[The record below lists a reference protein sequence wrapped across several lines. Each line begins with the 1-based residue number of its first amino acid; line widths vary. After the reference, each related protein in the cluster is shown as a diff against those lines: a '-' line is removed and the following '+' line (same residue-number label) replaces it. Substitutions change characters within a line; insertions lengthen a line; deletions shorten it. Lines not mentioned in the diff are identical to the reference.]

1 MLDYPLP
8 SIPGYTLTAQLY
20 AGSGIAVYRAISD
33 RHGESVVIKILI
45 SPYPSFKKLVRF
57 RNQYIIAKN
66 LDIPGIVK
74 PLALVAWDCHYALV
88 MEDVEAI
95 DLRHYVQAHGRLTV
109 EKVLTIALQL
119 ADSLHHL
126 GQHRV
131 LHKDIKP
138 TNILIHPNTHQIWLI
153 DFSLASLLPKE
164 SQELQS
170 PSALEGTLAYM
181 APEQTGRMNRG
192 IDYRA
197 DFYSLG
203 VTLYELL
210 TGERP
215 FQSDDPMELMHSHI
229 AKMPVPPWEFTLHSS
244 ESTLIYPIPK
254 SLSDIVL
261 KLMAK
266 NAEDRYQSALGLK
279 HDLQR
284 CLDLWTETG
293 TVVEFELGQEDRCD
307 RFLISDKL
315 YGRETEVQ
323 TLLDAFE
330 RVSQGASELMLVA
343 GFSGVG
349 KTAVVNEVYRPIT
362 RQKGYFIKGKF
373 DQFNGNIPFSA
384 FVQAFRS
391 LIRQLLSESDVALA
405 DWKLKILGAV
415 GGQGQV
421 LIEVIP
427 ELELIIGFQ
436 PAVSELSGIAAQNR
450 FNLLFGKFIQVFTTP
465 DHPLAIF
472 LDDLQWADS
481 ASLNLLKLLIT
492 GAETGYLLVLGA
504 YRDNE
509 VSPVHPLILTLDEL
523 RQTLT
528 KFYTLTLVS
537 LKEDD
542 IYQLVADSLH
552 CSVEV
557 ATPLAQ
563 LVYEKTQGNPFFAT
577 QFLHS
582 LQADGWITFNA
593 DVGYWQW
600 DLSQIRSLA
609 LTDDVVEFMV
619 RRLQQWPETTQ
630 NALAIAA
637 CLGNQFQLDTLGVVC
652 EKYSEELAS
661 ELWLAIQA
669 GLILPENENYKFFQG
684 IDDLP
689 ITQPTTP
696 HELTVTYRFLH
707 DRVQQAAYSFIPEQQ
722 RQRTHYQIG
731 RLLLE
736 QIPQEK
742 QEEHIFDIVNQLN
755 IGRDIISSA
764 AEEHQLIVLNWRAGI
779 KAKSATAYGAALK
792 YFDIAIES
800 LSEEGWQQ
808 HYPLA
813 LNIYENAAEAAYLA
827 GNGARLEAIVQTV
840 TTQAKTC
847 LDTVKTLQVK
857 MQFCL
862 GQNQPLTSIEI
873 ARSLLKEL
881 GVVLPESPTMEDVKQ
896 ELETFRQFA
905 AKFSFDEIVA
915 LPVLTDP
922 EKLAIVSTLI
932 LVITPIMIVDPN
944 LFFLVVLITTQFS
957 LEYGN
962 SPYAPYGYALYA
974 ILLKNLE
981 QDIDAANEWGNLAV
995 RLLDTSNAK
1004 LFENRVYH
1012 TISAFIAH
1020 EKRHIKETLSVFEQ
1034 AYTNGIE
1041 NGDFEFSGYS
1051 IYLKCY
1057 NLYFLGRELSA
1068 VKQAIVKTTKA
1079 LSSIGQNLPISWN
1092 KCFYQTVIQLSGAE
1106 DDSELLA
1113 GDACQEQT
1121 RRRGEGETRRH
1132 GYGGGVKNRRGDA
1145 EKGRHGDAEKGRRGD
1160 TDMVGASRTDADT
1173 PVGKHHDLAPRPR
1186 VPASPRHLLD
1196 GGLIP
1201 LGLNAPD
1208 APVGK
1213 HHDRAPHPH
1222 VPASLRHLVDAD
1234 TYVRSKQEQRDI
1246 FGLCYFYLNQATLL
1260 YVLGNYPQA
1269 LDASESAEQYLAG
1282 PAGMLVEVVFYF
1294 YDSLIRL
1301 ACTQGLDN
1309 ANLLAKV
1316 SKNQEKMKR
1325 WADNAPMN
1333 FQHKYDLV
1341 CAEEQRLL
1349 GDRLAAMD
1357 YYDRAIAGAK
1367 ENEYLQEQ
1375 AIANEL
1381 AGKFYLDWG
1390 KEKIAA
1396 VYLQEAYL
1404 CYEGWG
1410 AKAKTDDL
1418 KACYSDLLQP
1428 IIQNT
1433 NAIVPLATLHSIS
1446 PLHLS
1451 VHSSGSSA
1459 QTPIGSLNTAFD
1471 LTTLFKS
1478 AQALSE
1484 SVELS
1489 ELLKKLTPMM
1499 LQTSGAE
1506 RLVLLL
1512 PDANNT
1518 WQVRVTATAET
1529 TELVSVPL
1537 TDNPHLPIQLIQY
1550 VQQTQEVLAIDG
1562 LERSLPI
1569 VEPYLQQNPHRSVL
1583 CLPLVHQTKLIGL
1596 VYLEHQS
1603 VPGVFSRDRI
1613 TILNFL
1619 CNQAAISLENALLN
1633 QTLGQK
1639 LEIQTAKRQESEARF
1654 RNMVNNVPG
1663 VVYQGRFNGDGTF
1676 SFLYVSPD
1684 CYDLYEISAE
1694 AILSGQYS
1702 FRDFEHSEDSP
1713 LIDQMLAKVS
1723 QTLQPFNHEFRI
1735 FTLSGK
1741 LKWVHAIGQCRN
1753 LMSDGSLLW
1762 DGIMMDVSDRKQA
1775 EIALQEAQAQLHRM
1789 TENVPGMIYRY
1800 VLHGDGSNEL
1810 TYVSSQVQEI
1820 FELEPEIALQDM
1832 AQVWARL
1839 HPDDIPWL
1847 GEAIQESAQT
1857 LQPFTS
1863 SYRLILPNK
1872 GIRWVQNMTS
1882 VERLDNG
1889 DVVWDGIVVDISDRK
1904 QAEEQLKALSTRLQL
1919 ALESREI
1926 GIWEWNSTDNHLI
1939 WDNRMF
1945 SLYGVAPEDFSGRY
1959 EEWVQRLH
1967 PDDVERIT
1975 QQESQ
1980 KLHEQGTVRTEFRII
1995 RPDNQVR
2002 HIYSNVISQRNEQGD
2017 LVKMIGLNI
2026 DITDRKTAKLA
2037 LEESERRY
2045 ASLAAA
2051 APVVIYRLDKPLHI
2065 SYINE
2070 RWSEMTGRPIEE
2082 ALGYGWMDVLHPD
2095 DREQFVAHWS
2105 KVYSLEG
2112 LPDQFFMHG
2121 SEGRHL
2127 RPDGTVNWFY
2137 SRLARELDDN
2147 GNVVGYIGTLT
2158 DITERKEAEL
2168 ALQDAQARFRR
2179 MTENVPGMIFRY
2191 IRYADGHDELT
2202 YVSSQVRELFE
2213 VEPEIALQNTLWNRI
2228 HPDDVPIMSNE
2239 TQVAA
2244 ETLQTST
2251 IPYRL
2256 ILPKKGIRW
2265 VQNMSSVE
2273 RLDNGDVVWD
2283 GIVIDI
2289 TDRKQ
2294 AEEQLKALS
2303 TRLKLALESA
2313 KIGIWE
2319 WNFSDNR
2326 LFWDDR
2332 MFEIYGISPEMFE
2345 GTHQE
2350 SEKYVHPDDLE
2361 QAQMWK
2367 EDENPVFKEF
2377 RIIQPNGSIRYI
2389 ASTVLT
2395 QYDDRGQPIRAV
2407 GTNIDITPRKA
2418 TELALEESE
2427 RRYASLA
2434 TAAPVAIFRMDKPM
2448 NCTYVNDSWGEMTRR
2463 PLEAAMG
2470 RGWMDTLHPDDL
2482 EKTIAAWTE
2491 IYPNLP
2497 PGSPVFAGTEGRC
2510 LRPDGTICWY
2520 YVQIAQECDYDG
2532 NVVGYVGTLT
2542 DITERKEAELALK
2555 DAQARFR
2562 RMTENVPGMIFR
2574 YVLHPNGSDKLTY
2587 VSSQVREIFELEPE
2601 TILKSTTQFWA
2612 RIHPDDRPWLQDS
2625 IQRSAE
2631 TLQPFQ
2637 VENRLILPEKGLRWV
2652 QIISRPEP
2660 LENGDTLWDGVMI
2673 DISDRKQA
2681 ETALAESEAKF
2692 RGLVEGVSDVIWSS
2706 EIDGT
2711 LTYLSPQFQ
2720 TMFGLNPL
2728 DWIGKTF
2735 FNLVHPDDREKLQE
2749 LACHLQGKSQKVMK
2763 QEFRH
2768 LCQDGSYLWVMVNA
2782 VPIFDANGREIKH
2795 QGIIRDISDRKA
2807 AEKSLKL
2814 TQFAVD
2820 KTGLGIFWIREDA
2833 LIMEVNE
2840 AAYSDLGY
2848 SYEELKG
2855 SHVWDINPELT
2866 PQEWSIHW
2874 EEVRH
2879 NSLLRFE
2886 VKHQHKD
2893 GHIFPVEIVSNYIE
2907 YDGQGFLYA
2916 QVQDISDRK
2925 QAELAL
2931 EQEVLRRST
2940 IFNTS
2945 SDAIYI
2951 LDIEGNLLEANASFL
2966 QYLGYT
2972 QEEARHLNVSDW
2984 DAKLPLKQIQE
2995 NFQQHFLEPSKIRTV
3010 ETLHRHKNG
3019 TVFPVEISIC
3029 SMTWD
3034 GKVSF
3039 ICIARDISER
3049 KQAEAQLQRTNE
3061 ELVRATR
3068 LKDEFLANMSHE
3080 LRTPLNTILGLSEA
3094 LQDTVFGPLTEKQI
3108 KYLKTIEK
3116 SGTHLLEL
3124 INDILDVSKI
3134 ESGQLELDLRAT
3146 NIRSLCESSMAFVK
3160 QQALKKNISLKTN
3173 LPPDSL
3179 SPLIDERR
3187 MIQSLVNLL
3196 NNAVKFTPEGGCV
3209 TLEVSCHQQDK
3220 NWKTLDSQEP
3230 SEEVENPNKLVWQ
3243 SGALMARNY
3252 IKISVTDTGIG
3263 IDPEHITKLFRP
3275 FSQIDSALNRKYNGT
3290 GLGLVLVK
3298 QMTEMHGGTISL
3310 SSEVGVG
3317 SCFSINLPYDS
3328 VSPPVEADSSS
3339 DNIHPQ
3345 SLPIS
3350 VQAEDSHLILL
3361 AEDNEDTITLM
3372 VSYLDYCG
3380 YRLILAKNGLEAIA
3394 LAQTHRPDLI
3404 LMDIQMPELDGLESI
3419 QRIRQDSHIK
3429 HIPIVALTALAMG
3442 SDRERC
3448 LEAGANLY
3456 LSKPV
3461 NFKQLVLS
3469 IQKLLAQ

>member
-1 MLDYPLP
+1 MSDYLLP

-20 AGSGIAVYRAISD
+20 AGSSSAVYRAISD

-45 SPYPSFKKLVRF
+45 SPYPNFTKLVRF

-66 LDIPGIVK
+66 LDIPSLVK
-74 PLALVAWDCHYALV
+74 PLAFLAWDCHYALV

-95 DLRHYVQAHGRLTV
+95 DLQHYVEAHDRLTV
-109 EKVLTIALQL
+109 EKVLAIALQL

-164 SQELQS
+164 SLKLQS
-170 PSALEGTLAYM
+170 PSALEGTLAYI

-215 FQSDDPMELMHSHI
+215 FQSDDPMELIHSHI
-229 AKMPVPPWEFTLHSS
+229 AKMPVPPWEFSIYSS
-244 ESTLIYPIPK
+244 TSTLTYPIPK

-284 CLDLWTETG
+284 CLELWTERG

-307 RFLISDKL
+307 RFLIPDKL

-330 RVSQGASELMLVA
+330 RVASPPTPNPPPSSIPPNPPLKGGGRAELILVA

-349 KTAVVNEVYRPIT
+349 KTAVVNEVHKPIT

-373 DQFNGNIPFSA
+373 DQFNRNIPFSA
-384 FVQAFRS
+384 FVQALRS

-405 DWKLKILGAV
+405 NWKVKILAAV
-415 GGQGQV
+415 AGQGQV

-427 ELELIIGFQ
+427 ELALIIGSQ

-450 FNLLFGKFIQVFTTP
+450 FNLLFGKFIQIFTTQ

-481 ASLNLLKLLIT
+481 ASLNLLKLLIS
-492 GAETGYLLVLGA
+492 GAETGHLLVLGA

-509 VSPVHPLILTLDEL
+509 VSPIHPLILTLDEL
-523 RQTLT
+523 RQHLT
-528 KFYTLTLVS
+528 KFDTLTLAS
-537 LKEDD
+537 LKQND
-542 IYQLVADSLH
+542 IHQLVADSLH
-552 CSVEV
+552 CSVEI
-557 ATPLAQ
+557 ATPLAE
-563 LVYEKTQGNPFFAT
+563 LVYQKTQGNPFFAT

-593 DVGYWQW
+593 DVGYWQC
-600 DLSQIRSLA
+600 DFSQIRLLA

-637 CLGNQFQLDTLGVVC
+637 CLGNEFKLDTLGVVC
-652 EKYSEELAS
+652 EQSSEELAS
-661 ELWLAIQA
+661 ELWPALQA
-669 GLILPENENYKFFQG
+669 GLIVPENENYKFFQG

-689 ITQPTTP
+689 TTTQLTTL
-696 HELTVTYRFLH
+696 HDVTVTYRFLH
-707 DRVQQAAYSFIPEQQ
+707 DRVQQAAYTFIPEQQ
-722 RQRTHYQIG
+722 RQQTHYQIG
-731 RLLLE
+731 RFLLD

-764 AEEHQLIVLNWRAGI
+764 AEQHQLRVLNWRAGI
-779 KAKSATAYGAALK
+779 KAKSATAYAAALK
-792 YFDIAIES
+792 YFDIAIET
-800 LSEEGWQQ
+800 LSEAGWQQ
-808 HYPLA
+808 YYPLA
-813 LNIYENAAEAAYLA
+813 LNIHENAAEAAYLA
-827 GNGARLEAIVQTV
+827 GNSIRMEAIVQTV
-840 TTQAKTC
+840 TTQAQTC

-862 GQNQPLTSIEI
+862 GQNQPLASIEI
-873 ARSLLKEL
+873 ARNLLKEL
-881 GVVLPESPTMEDVKQ
+881 GVVLPESPSMEDVKQ
-896 ELETFRQFA
+896 ELETFKQFSA
-905 AKFSFDEIVA
+905 RFSFDEIVA

-932 LVITPIMIVDPN
+932 LVVTPIMIVDPN
-944 LFFLVVLITTQFS
+944 LFFLVVLITTRFS

-962 SPYAPYGYALYA
+962 PPSAPYGYALYA
-974 ILLKNLE
+974 ILIKNLE
-981 QDIDAANEWGNLAV
+981 QNIDTAYEWGSLAI
-995 RLLDTSNAK
+995 RLLQTANPK
-1004 LFENRVYH
+1004 ILENRAYH
-1012 TISAFIAH
+1012 AISAFITH
-1020 EKRHIKETLSVFEQ
+1020 EKSHIEETLNVFQQ
-1034 AYTNGIE
+1034 AYNNGLE
-1041 NGDFEFSGYS
+1041 NGDFEFASYS
-1051 IYLKCY
+1051 IYIRCY
-1057 NLYFLGRELSA
+1057 SLYFLGWELSA
-1068 VKQAIVKTTKA
+1068 VKQAIVKTTEA
-1079 LSSIGQNLPISWN
+1079 LSSIGQNLPISWSE
-1092 KCFYQTVIQLSGAE
+1092 CLYQTVIELLGTE
-1106 DDSELLA
+1106 DDSHQVA
-1113 GDACQEQT
+1113 G
-1121 RRRGEGETRRH
+1121 
-1132 GYGGGVKNRRGDA
+1132 
-1145 EKGRHGDAEKGRRGD
+1145 
-1160 TDMVGASRTDADT
+1160 
-1173 PVGKHHDLAPRPR
+1173 
-1186 VPASPRHLLD
+1186 
-1196 GGLIP
+1196 
-1201 LGLNAPD
+1201 NAFD
-1208 APVGK
+1208 V
-1213 HHDRAPHPH
+1213 
-1222 VPASLRHLVDAD
+1222 D
-1234 TYVRSKQEQRDI
+1234 TYVQSKQEQGDI

-1260 YVLGNYPQA
+1260 YVLGDYPQA

-1301 ACTQGLDN
+1301 ACAHGLDN
-1309 ANLLAKV
+1309 ANWLAKV

-1357 YYDRAIAGAK
+1357 YYDLAIAGAK
-1367 ENEYLQEQ
+1367 ENKYLQEE
-1375 AIANEL
+1375 ALANEL
-1381 AGKFYLDWG
+1381 AARFYLDWG

-1404 CYEGWG
+1404 CYNRWG
-1410 AKAKTDDL
+1410 AKAKTDNME
-1418 KACYSDLLQP
+1418 ACYSDLLQP
-1428 IIQNT
+1428 ILQQT
-1433 NAIVPLATLHSIS
+1433 NAIDPVATLHSIA

-1451 VHSSGSSA
+1451 IHSSGSSA
-1459 QTPIGSLNTAFD
+1459 QTSTGSINTAFD
-1471 LTTLFKS
+1471 LTTIFKS

-1484 SVELS
+1484 SIDLS
-1489 ELLKKLTPMM
+1489 ELLEKLTPMM

-1512 PDANNT
+1512 PDADNT

-1529 TELVSVPL
+1529 TELISVPL
-1537 TDNPHLPIQLIQY
+1537 KENIHLPIQLIQY
-1550 VQQTQEVLAIDG
+1550 VQRTEEILAIDG
-1562 LERSLPI
+1562 LDQSLPI
-1569 VEPYLQQNPHRSVL
+1569 VDPYLQQNPHRSVL

-1596 VYLEHQS
+1596 LYLEHHS
-1603 VPGVFSRDRI
+1603 VAGVFSHDRI

-1633 QTLGQK
+1633 QALGQK
-1639 LEIQTAKRQESEARF
+1639 LEIQTAKRQESEAHF

-1663 VVYQGRFNGDGTF
+1663 VVYQGRFNADGTF

-1694 AILSGQYS
+1694 AIISGQYS
-1702 FRDFEHSEDSP
+1702 FRDFEHSEDRP
-1713 LIDQMLAKVS
+1713 LIDQMLAEIS
-1723 QTLQPFNHEFRI
+1723 QTLQPFNYEFRI
-1735 FTLSGK
+1735 FTASGK
-1741 LKWVHAIGQCRN
+1741 LKWVHAISHCRN
-1753 LMSDGSLLW
+1753 PMSDGSILW
-1762 DGIMMDVSDRKQA
+1762 DGIVMDVSERKEA
-1775 EIALQEAQAQLHRM
+1775 EIALQEAQARFCRM

-1800 VLHGDGSNEL
+1800 ILHGDGSDEL
-1810 TYVSSQVQEI
+1810 TYVSSQVQDI

-1839 HPDDIPWL
+1839 HPDDIPRL

-1857 LQPFTS
+1857 LQSFTS
-1863 SYRLILPNK
+1863 NYRLILPNK

-1882 VERLDNG
+1882 VDRMDNG
-1889 DVVWDGIVVDISDRK
+1889 DVVWNGIVVDISERK
-1904 QAEEQLKALSTRLQL
+1904 QAEDQLKVLSQRLEL
-1919 ALESREI
+1919 VLESAEI
-1926 GIWEWNSTDNHLI
+1926 GIWEWNKTDNHLI
-1939 WDNRMF
+1939 WDKRMF
-1945 SLYGVAPEDFSGRY
+1945 CLYGVAPEDFSGRY
-1959 EEWVQRLH
+1959 EDWVQRLH
-1967 PDDVERIT
+1967 PDDLERML
-1975 QQESQ
+1975 QQEAQ
-1980 KLHEQGTVRTEFRII
+1980 MLHEQVSLTTEFKII

-2002 HIYSNVISQRNEQGD
+2002 HIYSNVISQRNQQGD

-2026 DITDRKTAKLA
+2026 DLTDRKTAELA
-2037 LEESERRY
+2037 LEGSKRRY

-2070 RWSEMTGRPIEE
+2070 RWSEMTGRQPEA
-2082 ALGYGWMDVLHPD
+2082 ALGYGWMDALHPD
-2095 DREQFVAHWS
+2095 DREQFVANWS

-2121 SEGRHL
+2121 SEGRYL
-2127 RPDGTVNWFY
+2127 RLDGSVNWFY
-2137 SRLARELDDN
+2137 SRLAREFDDD

-2158 DITERKEAEL
+2158 DITERKKAEL

-2228 HPDDVPIMSNE
+2228 HPDDVPIMSQE

-2244 ETLQTST
+2244 ETLEAST

-2283 GIVIDI
+2283 GIVVDI

-2303 TRLKLALESA
+2303 TRLELALKSA
-2313 KIGIWE
+2313 EIGIWE
-2319 WNFSDNR
+2319 WNFQDSR
-2326 LFWDDR
+2326 LSWDDR
-2332 MFEIYGISPEMFE
+2332 MFEIYGISPDMFE
-2345 GTHQE
+2345 GTYQDW
-2350 SEKYVHPDDLE
+2350 EKYVHPDDLE
-2361 QAQMWK
+2361 QAKMWK
-2367 EDENPVFKEF
+2367 EDENPVFREF
-2377 RIIQPNGSIRYI
+2377 RVIRADGLIRYV
-2389 ASTVLT
+2389 ASTVLR

-2407 GTNIDITPRKA
+2407 GTNIDITPHKA
-2418 TELALEESE
+2418 TELAFAESE

-2434 TAAPVAIFRMDKPM
+2434 AAAPVAIFRMDQPM
-2448 NCTYVNDSWGEMTRR
+2448 NCTYVNDRWGEMTGR

-2482 EKTIAAWTE
+2482 ENRIAAWTE

-2497 PGSPVFAGTEGRC
+2497 PGSPVLPGAEGRC
-2510 LRPDGTICWY
+2510 LRPDGTIRWY
-2520 YVQIAQECDYDG
+2520 YVQIAQEWDYNG

-2542 DITERKEAELALK
+2542 DITERKKAELALQ

-2574 YVLHPNGSDKLTY
+2574 YVIHPNGSDKLTY
-2587 VSSQVREIFELEPE
+2587 VSSQVRDIFELEPE
-2601 TILKSTTQFWA
+2601 TLLKDTTQLWA
-2612 RIHPDDRPWLQDS
+2612 RIHPDDIPWLQDS
-2625 IQRSAE
+2625 IQSSAE

-2652 QIISRPEP
+2652 QIISRPER
-2660 LENGDTLWDGVMI
+2660 LENGDTLWDGVVI
-2673 DISDRKQA
+2673 DISDRK
-2681 ETALAESEAKF
+2681 T
-2692 RGLVEGVSDVIWSS
+2692 
-2706 EIDGT
+2706 
-2711 LTYLSPQFQ
+2711 
-2720 TMFGLNPL
+2720 
-2728 DWIGKTF
+2728 
-2735 FNLVHPDDREKLQE
+2735 
-2749 LACHLQGKSQKVMK
+2749 
-2763 QEFRH
+2763 
-2768 LCQDGSYLWVMVNA
+2768 
-2782 VPIFDANGREIKH
+2782 
-2795 QGIIRDISDRKA
+2795 

-2820 KTGLGIFWIREDA
+2820 KTGLGIFWIREDG
-2833 LIMEVNE
+2833 LILEVNE
-2840 AAYSDLGY
+2840 AACSDLGY

-2855 SHVWDINPELT
+2855 SHVWDFNPEFT
-2866 PQEWSIHW
+2866 PQEWIIHW
-2874 EEVRH
+2874 EKIRQ
-2879 NSLLRFE
+2879 SSFLRFE

-2931 EQEVLRRST
+2931 EQEVLRRNT

-2945 SDAIYI
+2945 SDGIHI
-2951 LDIEGNLLEANASFL
+2951 LDIEGNLIEGNASF
-2966 QYLGYT
+2966 YRMLGYT
-2972 QEEARHLNVSDW
+2972 QEEARHLNVGDW
-2984 DAKLPLKQIQE
+2984 DAKFPLKQIQAD
-2995 NFQQHFLEPSKIRTV
+2995 FKRHFLNNTQVRTV
-3010 ETLHRHKNG
+3010 ETLHRRKDG
-3019 TVFPVEISIC
+3019 SVFPVQITIC

-3039 ICIARDISER
+3039 VCIARDISEW

-3108 KYLKTIEK
+3108 KYLKTIQK

-3134 ESGQLELDLRAT
+3134 ESGQLELDLKAT
-3146 NIRSLCESSMAFVK
+3146 NIRSLCESSMTFVK
-3160 QQALKKNISLKTN
+3160 QQALKKQISLKTN

-3179 SPLIDERR
+3179 SLVIDERR
-3187 MIQSLVNLL
+3187 ILQSLVNLL
-3196 NNAVKFTPEGGCV
+3196 NNAVKFTPEGGYV
-3209 TLEVSCHQQDK
+3209 ALEVSCDHQDE
-3220 NWKTLDSQEP
+3220 NWKTLDSQEQ

-3252 IKISVTDTGIG
+3252 IKISVSDTGIG
-3263 IDPEHITKLFRP
+3263 ISPEHITKLFKP
-3275 FSQIDSALNRKYNGT
+3275 FSQIDTALNRKYNGT

-3298 QMTEMHGGTISL
+3298 QMTELHGGTVSL
-3310 SSEVGVG
+3310 TSEVGVG
-3317 SCFSINLPYDS
+3317 SCFSINIPYDS
-3328 VSPPVEADSSS
+3328 VSPLVEADSSS
-3339 DNIHPQ
+3339 DDINQP

-3350 VQAEDSHLILL
+3350 VQGEDSRLILL
-3361 AEDNEDTITLM
+3361 AEDNEDT
-3372 VSYLDYCG
+3372 VSVIVPYLENSG

-3404 LMDIQMPELDGLESI
+3404 LMDIQMPELDGLESM
-3419 QRIRQDSHIK
+3419 QRIRQDSHLK
-3429 HIPIVALTALAMG
+3429 HIPIVVLTALAMSG
-3442 SDRERC
+3442 DRERC
-3448 LEAGANLY
+3448 LGAGANLY
-3456 LSKPV
+3456 FSKPV
-3461 NFKQLVLS
+3461 NLRQLVLS
-3469 IQKLLAQ
+3469 LQTLLAQ